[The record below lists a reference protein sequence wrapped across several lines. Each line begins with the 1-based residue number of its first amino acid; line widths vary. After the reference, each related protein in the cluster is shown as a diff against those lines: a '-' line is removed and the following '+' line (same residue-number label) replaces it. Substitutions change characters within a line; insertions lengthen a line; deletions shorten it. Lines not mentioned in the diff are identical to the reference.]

1 MYRQQPFHIDLNVSV
16 HKQYCQINIAVDLHI
31 SSRNTPQVGGNR
43 ILVIGA
49 IAYGGCL
56 GHISSGYNLVKVTI
70 ARSGLYERSLKRK

>member
-1 MYRQQPFHIDLNVSV
+1 MCDRITIDMYRQQLFHIDSKTFV
-16 HKQYCQINIAVDLHI
+16 HKQYCQINIAVGKRI

-56 GHISSGYNLVKVTI
+56 GYIS
-70 ARSGLYERSLKRK
+70 